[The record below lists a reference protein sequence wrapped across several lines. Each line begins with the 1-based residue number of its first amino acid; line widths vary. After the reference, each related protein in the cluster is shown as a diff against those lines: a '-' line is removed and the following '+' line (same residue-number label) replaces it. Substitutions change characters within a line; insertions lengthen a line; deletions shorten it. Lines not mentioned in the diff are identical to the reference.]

1 MTYISGHMTVM
12 LDKPADADVS
22 AETLAS
28 MVYSRVRSDI
38 VNGSLGPGE
47 KLRIDSLA
55 LRYEVG
61 ASPIREALS
70 RLSADG
76 LVARKDQK
84 GFRVMPAD
92 TDDLEELLR
101 TRCLIDD
108 IALREAIKRGD
119 AAWEDRIVLA
129 SHRLKRTP
137 NLTSSGS
144 INPEWD
150 RRHKEFHTALVEAC
164 GSRWLLRLHDVLF
177 DCTDRYRHLV
187 ATYASSDRDARGEH
201 QDIMDAVVDRN
212 AEEAVR
218 LLNQHISKTLQ
229 SAADVLAHSKARE
242 VKARR
247 ERRKTLAPAKHSG
260 KKKVRGAR

>member
-1 MTYISGHMTVM
+1 MTAR
-12 LDKPADADVS
+12 LDRSANADAS

-28 MVYSRVRSDI
+28 IAYSRVRSDI

-47 KLRIDSLA
+47 KLRIESLCH
-55 LRYEVG
+55 RYEVG

-76 LVARKDQK
+76 LVARLDQK

-92 TDDLEELLR
+92 NDDLEELLR

-119 AAWEDRIVLA
+119 GTWEDKIVLS

-137 NLTSSGS
+137 NLASDGS

-187 ATYASSDRDARGEH
+187 AKYAPSERDALSEH
-201 QDIMDAVVDRN
+201 QALMDAVVNRN
-212 AEEAVR
+212 ADEAVQ
-218 LLNQHISKTLQ
+218 LLNGHISKTLQ
-229 SAADVLAHSKARE
+229 SAAEVLGRNKIRE
-242 VKARR
+242 VKVRQ
-247 ERRKTLAPAKHSG
+247 RRKALPPVRHSG
-260 KKKVRGAR
+260 KKKARGAR